1 MKYMPLVCLLT
12 ICLPASHSSG
22 ADPVFSNPG
31 DSSFKD
37 RPKTL
42 HYHPIPIDSLYG
54 DEVAFLGHDSML
66 FFLNKTESALEG
78 ADCADFYR
86 VAPVNKY
93 YQLEGAVTDYYTSND
108 SVAARFQ
115 YVDGLLN
122 GPCIFY
128 YPKGKVK
135 AKGDYLKNAK
145 IGIWEYYYENGQ
157 KAKVIQYTGN
167 GPLLVDCYSENGETL
182 AQGGN
187 GRFEGIVITNTLQN
201 QWEYRVKGNV
211 KDGVL
216 DGDWQ
221 LFSPFISKPANIEK
235 FSAGKFIR
243 GTFFSIAGGNQ
254 KYNDRYYSRFESLNP
269 YEAIDYYGYN
279 DICQTAGHSLS
290 HLRLSKIQDKS
301 PFEFLKDGLLEI
313 LKSKNYS
320 DYSGWIFINLK
331 YDGSGKMLDKYIR
344 LYQPN
349 EAFQQD
355 IFGMLE
361 SFDHRGAVTI
371 DGKPVAYQEFYVA
384 LVESNHVVIPEQ
396 ILLDLRMPHLFKEPP
411 FNAR

>member
-1 MKYMPLVCLLT
+1 MRIVCLLT
-12 ICLPASHSSG
+12 ILLLASHLSV
-22 ADPVFSNPG
+22 AYPPV
-31 DSSFKD
+31 
-37 RPKTL
+37 R
-42 HYHPIPIDSLYG
+42 HIPIDSLYG
-54 DEVAFLGHDSML
+54 EEVAFLGHDSMI

-78 ADCADFYR
+78 RDCADFYR

-93 YQLEGAVTDYYTSND
+93 YQLEGAVTDYYVSND

-115 YVDGLLN
+115 YVAGLLD

-128 YPKGKVK
+128 YSKGKVK

-145 IGIWEYYYENGQ
+145 TGIWEYYYENGQ

-167 GPLLVDCYSENGETL
+167 GPLLMECYAENGQAL

-187 GRFEGIVITNTLQN
+187 GRFEGTVITNTLQN

-211 KDGVL
+211 KDGVP
-216 DGDWQ
+216 DGEWQ
-221 LFSPFISKPANIEK
+221 LFSPLLSKPANIEK

-243 GTFFSIAGGNQ
+243 GTFFSVTQGNQ
-254 KYNDRYYSRFESLNP
+254 DYNDRYYSRFESLNP

-279 DICQTAGHSLS
+279 DFCQTRGHTLS
-290 HLRLSKIQDKS
+290 HLRLSKIHDKS

-313 LKSKNYS
+313 LKSNNYS
-320 DYSGWIFINLK
+320 DYSGWIFINLN
-331 YDGSGKMLDKYIR
+331 YDGSGKMLEKYIR

-355 IFGMLE
+355 IFRMLDG
-361 SFDHRGAVTI
+361 FDHRGPVTI
-371 DGKPVAYQEFYVA
+371 DGKPSAYQEFYVV
-384 LVESNHVVIPEQ
+384 LVESNHAVIPEQ
-396 ILLDLRMPHLFKEPP
+396 ILLDLRTPHLFKEPP
-411 FNAR
+411 FNGR